1 MISPEKGEKPKNSGS
16 GRWGRGDPQ
25 WRWKVERRIL
35 RYFKW
40 FGSCWTWSSI
50 NRNFNEYSFRL
61 CHRTRNPW
69 PMPGVGQNLVKW
81 MGKDCKIETWLLTL
95 SVSNTIWYERL
106 GGASQ
111 QNRLHFVIQ
120 KSQYPYILLLWKGA
134 SDDVQF
140 LMGWKHFSN
149 LNNWN
154 NHFNQKLLI
163 SNTSRMR
170 GSSISICLILWA
182 MLVASSPGRKAGDGI
197 ATTAASQTAPSNDF
211 NSRVPV
217 VHELFLPSLKQHD
230 TPKCSERR
238 QLNSR
243 AKGQK
248 GNRNSDEVKQSKA
261 DKLIMNQKLQA
272 SNRNVILGWNLG
284 YMEFWDSCPGCLV
297 FRYLAW
303 FWEVCG
309 INTGRPT

>member
-1 MISPEKGEKPKNSGS
+1 
-16 GRWGRGDPQ
+16 
-25 WRWKVERRIL
+25 
-35 RYFKW
+35 
-40 FGSCWTWSSI
+40 
-50 NRNFNEYSFRL
+50 
-61 CHRTRNPW
+61 
-69 PMPGVGQNLVKW
+69 
-81 MGKDCKIETWLLTL
+81 
-95 SVSNTIWYERL
+95 
-106 GGASQ
+106 
-111 QNRLHFVIQ
+111 
-120 KSQYPYILLLWKGA
+120 
-134 SDDVQF
+134 
-140 LMGWKHFSN
+140 
-149 LNNWN
+149 
-154 NHFNQKLLI
+154 
-163 SNTSRMR
+163 
-170 GSSISICLILWA
+170 

-284 YMEFWDSCPGCLV
+284 YMEFWDSLPWLLGISISCLV
-297 FRYLAW
+297 LGGLWNQYWKANITKNGGKLQETQKMQSR
-303 FWEVCG
+303 
-309 INTGRPT
+309 